1 PIEAFIARIE
11 AVAQPGQKRPA
22 PLLMPAAEQPFG
34 DYDLDPALLA
44 VLTEYE
50 EHRLKEN
57 IREGRQLYR
66 ILASFPLL
74 SIDLELEQLKTC
86 LKPVGEVITYVPGSG
101 GGDPE

>member
-1 PIEAFIARIE
+1 
-11 AVAQPGQKRPA
+11 
-22 PLLMPAAEQPFG
+22 MPAAEQPFG

-86 LKPVGEVITYVPGSG
+86 LKPVGEVITYVPGSPSNQWATFRRAAG
-101 GGDPE
+101 HSNANLLF